1 MDAPRL
7 IGILWP
13 AFLGACALETAVFA
27 LVDPLSLRWF
37 GQPLEL
43 SRQGVYSLAFFAF
56 WAVAALVGGMTLLLA
71 QPDPGEP
78 SGRSAG

>member
-13 AFLGACALETAVFA
+13 AFLGACALETLVFA
-27 LVDPLSLRWF
+27 LVDPLSLRWL

-43 SRQGVYSLAFFAF
+43 SRQGVYSLAFFMF
-56 WAVAALVGGMTLLLA
+56 WTVAALVSGMTLLVQRSPA
-71 QPDPGEP
+71 EITD
-78 SGRSAG
+78 RSAD